1 MPPSILVRAARLPA
15 QSALLLV
22 SGLAV
27 LTAGVLLIP
36 VAAGVLAFFEDG
48 LVGALLVLQ
57 AVLMLSL
64 GHTPFGE
71 LAASRLTLPAGVCL
85 AAVGIVACFVP
96 DLLGAAP
103 RLLLFACLSV
113 GGAALLLQLL
123 LNRRKLRTWLHH
135 GGVLRPLAAACAAVY
150 LLGML
155 FGVLALFPALL
166 PGALA
171 ATAAVLYGAAI
182 VLLALILRRVYLL
195 FPEAEPS
202 PGAQRTLPLDQAV
215 LLLVG
220 VLMLLLGALLVPV
233 SFGALPFSGSAQ
245 LGLLMLVYAV
255 QIVATG
261 STPMGV
267 FPRSWPLV
275 GAGLL
280 FAVLGAA
287 SCTVPEVLV
296 AVLGYV
302 IGVFNVAGGAA
313 MIARIAVRRLRTP
326 APVRAQQPPPLKRL
340 FLIQLATNT
349 LAIVFGLTVF
359 LRGLLPTAVLGVV
372 LAVNGCLLFY
382 LLATI
387 VTLDRLAVAAAAEP
401 AT

>member
-1 MPPSILVRAARLPA
+1 M
-15 QSALLLV
+15 
-22 SGLAV
+22 
-27 LTAGVLLIP
+27 
-36 VAAGVLAFFEDG
+36 
-48 LVGALLVLQ
+48 
-57 AVLMLSL
+57 
-64 GHTPFGE
+64 
-71 LAASRLTLPAGVCL
+71 
-85 AAVGIVACFVP
+85 
-96 DLLGAAP
+96 LGAAP

-195 FPEAEPS
+195 FPRPS
-202 PGAQRTLPLDQAV
+202 RPPGAPAHPAARPKRL